1 MSTASIKAAIDSL
14 SGAITENPEKAR
26 AKATPAIA
34 RLVDGLRSEVT
45 GPKGER
51 IETDMPSAMGG
62 EGSSPNPGWYLR
74 AAMASCT
81 TSVIAMHAAKRGI
94 KLDSLEVTV
103 ESEGD
108 NRGILGM
115 DDKVSAGYSELRMK
129 VKIASSSATEAEL
142 RELTEFAEAHS
153 PVGCTIERSPPRLLA
168 VEVVK
173 SRR

>member
-1 MSTASIKAAIDSL
+1 MSSTRIKTAIESL
-14 SGAITENPEKAR
+14 SGAINADPGKAR
-26 AKATPAIA
+26 AKATPATA

-51 IETDMPSAMGG
+51 ILTDMPPAMGG

-94 KLDSLEVTV
+94 TLDALEVTV

-129 VKIASSSATEAEL
+129 VRIASSSATEAEL

-153 PVGCTIERSPPRLLA
+153 PVGCTLERSPPQSLA
-168 VEVVK
+168 VDVVK

>member
-1 MSTASIKAAIDSL
+1 VSSTRIKTAIESL
-14 SGAITENPEKAR
+14 SGAINADPGKAR
-26 AKATPAIA
+26 AKATPATA

-51 IETDMPSAMGG
+51 ILTDMPPAMGG

-94 KLDSLEVTV
+94 KLDALEVTV

-115 DDKVSAGYSELRMK
+115 DDEVSAGYSELRMK
-129 VKIASSSATEAEL
+129 VRIASSSATEAEL

-153 PVGCTIERSPPRLLA
+153 PVGCTIERSPPRSFA

-173 SRR
+173 ARR

>member
-1 MSTASIKAAIDSL
+1 MSASSIKAAIDSL
-14 SGAITENPEKAR
+14 SNAIAGNLDKAR
-26 AKATPAIA
+26 AKATPATA

-51 IETDMPSAMGG
+51 MLTDMPPAMGG

-94 KLDSLEVTV
+94 QLDSLEVTV

-129 VKIASSSATEAEL
+129 VSIASSSATEAEL
-142 RELTEFAEAHS
+142 RELAEFAEAHS
-153 PVGCTIERSPPRLLA
+153 PVGCTIERSPPRSLA
-168 VEVVK
+168 VDVVK

>member
-1 MSTASIKAAIDSL
+1 MTPSSIKAAIDSL
-14 SGAITENPEKAR
+14 SGAINADPDKAR
-26 AKATPAIA
+26 AKATPATA
-34 RLVDGLRSEVT
+34 RLVDGLQSEVT

-51 IETDMPSAMGG
+51 ILTDMPRAMGG

-94 KLDSLEVTV
+94 RLDSLEVTV

-115 DDKVSAGYSELRMK
+115 DEKVSAGYSELRMK

-142 RELTEFAEAHS
+142 RELTQFAEAHS
-153 PVGCTIERSPPRLLA
+153 PVGCTIEGAPPRSLA

-173 SRR
+173 ARR

>member
-1 MSTASIKAAIDSL
+1 VSSTRIKTAIESL
-14 SGAITENPEKAR
+14 SGAINADPGKAR
-26 AKATPAIA
+26 AKATPATA

-51 IETDMPSAMGG
+51 ILTDMPPAMGG

-94 KLDSLEVTV
+94 TLDALEVTV

-129 VKIASSSATEAEL
+129 VRIASSSATEAEL

-153 PVGCTIERSPPRLLA
+153 PVGCTLERSPPQSLA
-168 VEVVK
+168 VDVVK